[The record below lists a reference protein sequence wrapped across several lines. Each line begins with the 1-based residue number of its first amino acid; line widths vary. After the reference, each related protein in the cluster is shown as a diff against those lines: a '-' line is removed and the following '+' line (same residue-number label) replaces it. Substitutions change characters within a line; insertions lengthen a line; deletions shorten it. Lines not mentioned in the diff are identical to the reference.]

1 MILTFGNEL
10 EALGS
15 SILGIKVL
23 QWWCRVKEQACITKC
38 LAVGVI
44 PHYLKQNKKKI
55 KINVAAELDHLLS
68 IKAFFIDMI
77 CCILA
82 TCFVAIYQGTNVART
97 IIA

>member
-44 PHYLKQNKKKI
+44 PHYLKQNKKK
-55 KINVAAELDHLLS
+55 
-68 IKAFFIDMI
+68 
-77 CCILA
+77 
-82 TCFVAIYQGTNVART
+82 
-97 IIA
+97 